1 MFLIV
6 ALLIIIPVVELFV
19 FVQVAQ
25 WIGVLEALA
34 VLIAVSVLGAW
45 VVKVQGVGVLRRVRQ
60 DFSNRQV
67 PAVPLVDGAL
77 LLVAGTLLLVPGF
90 LTDLIGL
97 VLLVPVARAGIRNGL
112 IGRWTRK
119 YLPTTIRMRP
129 QAPPPRPPGGP
140 QWPQPPELGP
150 GPAS

>member
-1 MFLIV
+1 VFLIV
-6 ALLIIIPVVELFV
+6 VLLIIVPVVELFV

-34 VLIAVSVLGAW
+34 VLIAVALLGAW
-45 VVKVQGVGVLRRVRQ
+45 VVKIQGVGLLRRIRQ

-67 PAVPLVDGAL
+67 PAVPLVDGAI

-90 LTDLIGL
+90 LTDVVGL
-97 VLLVPVARAGIRNGL
+97 VLLVPVARTGIRNGL

-119 YLPTTIRMRP
+119 YLPRTVRMRP
-129 QAPPPRPPGGP
+129 APPRPPAGP
-140 QWPQPPELGP
+140 QWPQPPELEAGP
-150 GPAS
+150 